1 MYNCII
7 HSGFKAT
14 LILVL
19 LCWGLSVNAQVPAK
33 YQLQLLTLAE
43 NADFVA
49 RKLDYKREQSDSL
62 AVYAEARK
70 VVTRLRTEAFLEA
83 SVDSILFKDS
93 LAYAFLHVGP
103 QYEWAQLS
111 DGNVGALWLNQV
123 GFRAKNFRNKLFSIS
138 ETTRLLDDLLTFAE
152 NHGYPF
158 ARVRLDSVEA
168 ADGVIKAQVYLEQNA
183 FIQVDEIAVKGDAN
197 ISNQYLAFYL
207 GLQKGAPYNKEKI
220 LQVKSRIQE
229 LPFVRLKKDPY
240 VTFLSGYATVHLELE
255 KKNASRFDFLIGI
268 LPNNRQPGKVLITG
282 NLEAAFHN
290 QFGKAEQIY
299 LQFEQLRPQTQ
310 QVEVAFNYPYLL
322 KLPFGAD
329 LNFQLYRR
337 DTNFIDVK
345 YEAGAQY
352 FFTGNN
358 YIKTFGGRHI
368 SNLLSVDTAKISATG
383 QLPDTLDISRTNFG
397 LEYALEKLDYRFNPR
412 RGFVTRLRLSAG
424 LRDLRRNNQIQ
435 NAGLGELYDALDTRA
450 FQYRLEALA
459 AYYLPIGQTGAVKA
473 GLQAAFLLSDEKL
486 LSNEQYRIGGNRLLR
501 GFDEESVFATNYVV
515 TTLEYRL
522 LLNRNGYLYVFGDLA
537 RVDEETV
544 QNDEDT
550 VDIPYGF
557 GAGITFETKAGI
569 FGISLAYGS
578 RKGNPI
584 DFGEPKVH
592 FGFVS
597 LF

>member
-1 MYNCII
+1 M
-7 HSGFKAT
+7 FKSKLHTGYKAFFFLFFCCC
-14 LILVL
+14 LITA
-19 LCWGLSVNAQVPAK
+19 NAQVTVNYK
-33 YQLQLLTLAE
+33 LQLLTTAE
-43 NADFVA
+43 PADFVID
-49 RKLDYKREQSDSL
+49 KLGFKKDKLDSL
-62 AVYAEARK
+62 AVFSEVRR
-70 VVTRLRTEAFLEA
+70 VVTQLRAEAFLEA
-83 SVDSILFKDS
+83 SVDSLFFKDS
-93 LAYAFLHVGP
+93 LVYAFVHVGP

-111 DGNVGALWLNQV
+111 DGNVGELWLNQV
-123 GFRAKNFRNKLFSIS
+123 GFRGKNYRNKRFSIS

-158 ARVRLDSVEA
+158 ARVRLDSVRAE
-168 ADGVIKAQVYLEQNA
+168 GGTIKAQLYLEQNA
-183 FIQVDEIAVKGDAN
+183 YIQLEKIIVKGDAN
-197 ISNQYLAFYL
+197 ISEQYLTFYL
-207 GLQKGAPYNKEKI
+207 GLQQGQPYDKAKI
-220 LQVKSRIQE
+220 LQIKSRIQE
-229 LPFVRLKKDPY
+229 LPFLRLKKDPY
-240 VTFLSGYATVHLELE
+240 VTFLNGYATIHLELE
-255 KKNASRFDFLIGI
+255 KKNASRFDFLIGV
-268 LPNNRQPGKVLITG
+268 LPNNRQPGRVLITG

-290 QFGKAEQIY
+290 QFGKAEQVY

-310 QVEVAFNYPYLL
+310 QVEVAFNYPYIL

-358 YIKTFGGRHI
+358 YVKAFGGRHI
-368 SNLLSVDTAKISATG
+368 SNLLSVDTAKIASTG

-412 RGFVTRLRLSAG
+412 RGFVSRLRLSAG
-424 LRDLRRNNQIQ
+424 IRELRRNNLIQ
-435 NAGLGELYDALDTRA
+435 NAGLGELYDALDGRA
-450 FQYRLEALA
+450 FQYRFEGHA
-459 AYYLPIGQTGAVKA
+459 AYYLPIGQTGALKTGVK
-473 GLQAAFLLSDEKL
+473 AAFLLSDEKL

-544 QNDEDT
+544 LNDEDT
-550 VDIPYGF
+550 VSLPYGF
-557 GAGITFETKAGI
+557 GAGITFETRAGV